1 MGKIGYHINLQGL
14 RQQAEEVQQHAK
26 DIGAPFHLIMTN
38 PPNGINGD
46 DEIANVDDWANAFQ
60 PAQIVWRTKSNV
72 EGDWTV
78 FASNEEIVKRWLD
91 EDRPQYIRDDPFSE
105 PSLVGNDPKANSRYV
120 QSRTDLLR
128 MAAIADIKVAVGAFR
143 VGTPSHDLIADG
155 TYDDL
160 IRAVVEG
167 GHYFSVHEYCPG
179 IPGAGDVFPYENLLK
194 PHRVIKNM
202 KVEQWPSQVD
212 YRLLRRSDHFVLRA
226 REIGLSDP
234 QIIVTES
241 FIDLIPYAKEVLEQ
255 LKDKYG
261 IPAYNKELG
270 GVLAW
275 RMYYADAFPEKPF
288 SEVVTQLTK
297 YMEENV
303 YYPEYIKG
311 VCLFSLDWEQ
321 DTPEAHN
328 YLDAF
333 LNDFRKNG
341 LPNLANQESILE
353 LVLPKAPSDA
363 DTISTR
369 SPEFWAELR
378 DAVEELPFDN
388 DEPNN
393 VDISED
399 STADGIPVGVSSVS
413 HDMRDDTTDKNAVIR
428 ASSTVEIPAIA
439 LEQLGSRWQEGTF
452 HSEGVRIRVA
462 PFTDAEPLGLLSGER
477 NGQQHVGD
485 IQSDGY
491 TWRWIRYVHHG
502 NLIEGYAASAFY
514 EFKAN

>member
-1 MGKIGYHINLQGL
+1 M
-14 RQQAEEVQQHAK
+14 
-26 DIGAPFHLIMTN
+26 
-38 PPNGINGD
+38 
-46 DEIANVDDWANAFQ
+46 
-60 PAQIVWRTKSNV
+60 
-72 EGDWTV
+72 
-78 FASNEEIVKRWLD
+78 
-91 EDRPQYIRDDPFSE
+91 
-105 PSLVGNDPKANSRYV
+105 
-120 QSRTDLLR
+120 
-128 MAAIADIKVAVGAFR
+128 
-143 VGTPSHDLIADG
+143 
-155 TYDDL
+155 
-160 IRAVVEG
+160 
-167 GHYFSVHEYCPG
+167 
-179 IPGAGDVFPYENLLK
+179 
-194 PHRVIKNM
+194 
-202 KVEQWPSQVD
+202 
-212 YRLLRRSDHFVLRA
+212 
-226 REIGLSDP
+226 
-234 QIIVTES
+234 
-241 FIDLIPYAKEVLEQ
+241 
-255 LKDKYG
+255 
-261 IPAYNKELG
+261 
-270 GVLAW
+270 
-275 RMYYADAFPEKPF
+275 
-288 SEVVTQLTK
+288 
-297 YMEENV
+297 
-303 YYPEYIKG
+303 
-311 VCLFSLDWEQ
+311 
-321 DTPEAHN
+321 
-328 YLDAF
+328 
-333 LNDFRKNG
+333 FRKNG